1 MSGTAIRRWHMYIG
15 MLTAPSLVFFCLT
28 GAVQVFSLH
37 EAHGSYRPFEFVEK
51 LSSVHKDQVLE
62 KHHDHDEDAEH
73 EHHSA
78 HDAPPAAAKAAAAE
92 PAHEEHE
99 EHGDDDDDDDNMTA
113 GTLALKIFFLLAS
126 LALTV
131 SAVLGAWIALTQSRE
146 KKLCWVLLATGTVL
160 PLLLLALG

>member
-37 EAHGSYRPFEFVEK
+37 EAHGNYRPFEFVEK

-62 KHHDHDEDAEH
+62 KHHEHDDDDEHDHHA
-73 EHHSA
+73 A
-78 HDAPPAAAKAAAAE
+78 HQGPPAAAKAAAE

-99 EHGDDDDDDDNMTA
+99 EHGDDDDDSMSA
-113 GTLALKIFFLLAS
+113 GTLALKTFFLLAS

-146 KKLCWVLLATGTVL
+146 KKLCWVLLAAGTVL
-160 PLLLLALG
+160 PLALLALG

>member
-62 KHHDHDEDAEH
+62 KHHEHDEDAEH
-73 EHHSA
+73 DHHAAHEASA
-78 HDAPPAAAKAAAAE
+78 TAAKASTAE
-92 PAHEEHE
+92 PEHE
-99 EHGDDDDDDDNMTA
+99 EHGDEDDDSMSA

-126 LALTV
+126 LALTA

-160 PLLLLALG
+160 PLALLALG

>member
-62 KHHDHDEDAEH
+62 KHHEHDEDAEH
-73 EHHSA
+73 AHHAEH
-78 HDAPPAAAKAAAAE
+78 D
-92 PAHEEHE
+92 AHEEHE
-99 EHGDDDDDDDNMTA
+99 EHGDDDDDSMSA

-131 SAVLGAWIALTQSRE
+131 SSVLGAWIAVTQSRE
-146 KKLCWVLLATGTVL
+146 KRLCWVLLAAGTVL

>member
-62 KHHDHDEDAEH
+62 KHEHNEDAEH
-73 EHHSA
+73 EHHA
-78 HDAPPAAAKAAAAE
+78 EHD
-92 PAHEEHE
+92 EHQ
-99 EHGDDDDDDDNMTA
+99 EHGDDDDDNMTA

-131 SAVLGAWIALTQSRE
+131 SAVLGAWIAVTQSRE